1 VSGARPPPPGAADRG
16 WVPEVLGPE
25 GPVRHDRAPL
35 LAQASRPDASPLA
48 LGFVALLALIAGVA
62 ALQLANFVAAQFER
76 SSLLG
81 ALTLSVL
88 APGAVLLLWSG
99 WREWR
104 GYAVLGAVE
113 GLRADLASEND
124 ARARAAAERW
134 LKAIQAPPGTLGVA
148 LATTDAATLRA
159 LLRAGPLRELEAQ
172 TAEAG
177 RRAALQVLAATAVS
191 PWPGLDGVIIVWR
204 ALRLVREVAA
214 LHGMRPGAAG
224 TLRLLRHATLDAATV
239 IAADVAVTAL
249 EDSLFTSP
257 LLGGLAG
264 QAAGAAIAARRMLR
278 LAHAVGQGCRPL

>member
-1 VSGARPPPPGAADRG
+1 MSAAPPERG

-25 GPVRHDRAPL
+25 GPVRHGQAAVLRPL
-35 LAQASRPDASPLA
+35 PRPGATPLT
-48 LGFVALLALIAGVA
+48 LGVAGLLALIAGVA

-76 SSLLG
+76 SALLG
-81 ALTLSVL
+81 ALTLALL
-88 APGAVLLLWSG
+88 APGAGLLLWSG

-104 GYAVLGAVE
+104 GYAALGDVE
-113 GLRADLASEND
+113 GLRADLASDNE
-124 ARARAAAERW
+124 ARARAAADRW

-159 LLRAGPLRELEAQ
+159 LLRAGPVRELEAA
-172 TAEAG
+172 TTEAG

-191 PWPGLDGVIIVWR
+191 PWPGLDGMIILWR

-224 TLRLLRHATLDAATV
+224 TWRLLRRATLDAAV
-239 IAADVAVTAL
+239 VVAADVAVTSL
-249 EDSLFTSP
+249 EESLFTSP
-257 LLGGLAG
+257 LLGGMAG

-278 LAHAVGQGCRPL
+278 LAHAVGQGCRPV